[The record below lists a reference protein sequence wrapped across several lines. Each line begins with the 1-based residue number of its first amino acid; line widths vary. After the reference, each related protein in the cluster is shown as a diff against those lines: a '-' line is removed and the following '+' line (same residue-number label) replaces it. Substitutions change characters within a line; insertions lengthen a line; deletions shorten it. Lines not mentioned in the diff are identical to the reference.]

1 MALLYKDVATI
12 LIKWR
17 QSLTQ
22 CRYLSQVTPH
32 PSMTITN
39 RNSARYIFHIYAHTA
54 AVLLPQQIMLGFGA
68 YFSVTDSPT
77 SDQMFAAE
85 DQFAQFWWVPRVSSV
100 RYLGLKI
107 LSVSAM
113 CFSPMPFPE
122 HLNNKNIPNLSLL
135 LQQTIHTNKLECMG
149 STWQFAWAKKRHY
162 KHGMT
167 ACVMWSTNFMWV
179 GITRSE

>member
-1 MALLYKDVATI
+1 
-12 LIKWR
+12 
-17 QSLTQ
+17 LTQ
-22 CRYLSQVTPH
+22 CRYLGQVTPH

-39 RNSARYIFHIYAHTA
+39 RNSARYTFNIYAYTA
-54 AVLLPQQIMLGFGA
+54 AVLLPQQIMLGFGV

-77 SDQMFAAE
+77 SGQMFAAK
-85 DQFAQFWWVPRVSSV
+85 DQLFAQLWRVPRVSSV

-107 LSVSAM
+107 MSISAM

-149 STWQFAWAKKRHY
+149 ST
-162 KHGMT
+162 
-167 ACVMWSTNFMWV
+167 
-179 GITRSE
+179 